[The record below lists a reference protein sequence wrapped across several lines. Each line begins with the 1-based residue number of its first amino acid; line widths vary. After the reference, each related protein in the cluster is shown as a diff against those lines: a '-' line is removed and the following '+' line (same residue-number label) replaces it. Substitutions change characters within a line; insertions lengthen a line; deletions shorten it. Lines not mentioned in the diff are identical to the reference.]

1 MLFVV
6 PRKRFVPIY
15 FPNEN
20 GVRELTLHIGTQE
33 ISFDEPELFPWAEK
47 LAEQDSFMA
56 GTATTWAPQPL
67 EWPRVQTLLD
77 SLLDA
82 GILSRTP
89 PKAAMPEPNESELH
103 QRFLAFEKRRVTVDG
118 PRSWGD
124 KPSAVVQEICG
135 RIVDDAYIEAIVP
148 VQRLAHIA
156 MDREGRQVGEL
167 NTFPD
172 MLRLKVETE
181 FKTCG
186 YAGSRYRSDRP
197 MNMTALRSMIAHW
210 KPVLKATSLCREEFV
225 RRYPQLP
232 DGRWKLGEVY
242 FAAWHILALP
252 TFQLMRAKDPVKTGD
267 LDPVLSSLFRVID
280 GVRMIAGHML
290 DLYERPMFHDT
301 PVGPKDIVTAVERE
315 DQYRTYHGVCAGP
328 PAMVDELVATL
339 MDGKPVEGR
348 DQVQLGPWEADIP
361 AALDYALYGL
371 QVYAS
376 VMICLVRMGLAF
388 TRIREALL
396 RSPELTSGRIGK
408 LRQGVENAWERIL
421 PGRNHTKEQRDFSEP
436 FYHRMFW
443 HAQRGVTGFDPSK
456 QRDLAKEL
464 EPAGLLGGPAL
475 GAVRDIFASAEEP
488 EFAAAHGA
496 LLQEVGGY
504 VLDYLRYE
512 RKVLGVI
519 SDVEAQI
526 GQLLGRAPAKMPF
539 TGMQLGTALAVGRSN
554 GFRTQL
560 YLLDTIQEALG
571 IEVVNQRDSTTL
583 RLGDR
588 TVELG

>member
-1 MLFVV
+1 VT
-6 PRKRFVPIY
+6 
-15 FPNEN
+15 
-20 GVRELTLHIGTQE
+20 G
-33 ISFDEPELFPWAEK
+33 
-47 LAEQDSFMA
+47 
-56 GTATTWAPQPL
+56 
-67 EWPRVQTLLD
+67 
-77 SLLDA
+77 
-82 GILSRTP
+82 RT
-89 PKAAMPEPNESELH
+89 
-103 QRFLAFEKRRVTVDG
+103 
-118 PRSWGD
+118 
-124 KPSAVVQEICG
+124 I
-135 RIVDDAYIEAIVP
+135 DDAYIEAIVP
-148 VQRLAHIA
+148 VHRLAHIA

-167 NTFPD
+167 NTYPD

-186 YAGSRYRSDRP
+186 YAGSRYRSGLP

-242 FAAWHILALP
+242 FAAWHVLALP
-252 TFQLMRAKDPVKTGD
+252 TLQLMRAKDPVKTGD

-328 PAMVDELVATL
+328 PAMVDELIATL

-348 DQVQLGPWEADIP
+348 DQVQLGPWEADVP
-361 AALDYALYGL
+361 AALDYALLGL
-371 QVYAS
+371 QIYAS
-376 VMICLVRMGLAF
+376 VMICWVRMGLAF

-408 LRQGVENAWERIL
+408 LRQGVEAAWERIV
-421 PGRNHTKEQRDFSEP
+421 PGRNHIAEQRDHSEP

-443 HAQRGVTGFDPSK
+443 HAQRGLGFDPSRQK
-456 QRDLAKEL
+456 DLAKEL
-464 EPAGLLGGPAL
+464 ATDGLLGEPAL
-475 GAVRDIFASAEEP
+475 AMVRDVFASAEEP

-496 LLQEVGGY
+496 LLQEIGGY
-504 VLDYLRYE
+504 VLEYLRYE

-519 SDVEAQI
+519 SDVEARI
-526 GQLLGRAPAKMPF
+526 AKLLGRAPAKVPF
-539 TGMQLGTALAVGRSN
+539 TGIQLGAALALGRTN
-554 GFRTQL
+554 GFRAQH
-560 YLLDTIQEALG
+560 YLLDTIQETLG
-571 IEVVNQRDSTTL
+571 ITVVNQRDSTVL
-583 RLGDR
+583 RLGEGA
-588 TVELG
+588 VELH